1 MRPIGYSITSLAP
14 RCDEM
19 KGYSMLAIDWGNGL
33 QNAWDDTVRFIPQ
46 LLLFLVI
53 LLVGYLIVKV
63 IARIADELLERV
75 GFDRAIERSGF
86 RQRLTGSNIE
96 PSDVVSKIIFWALF
110 LLVLQVAFGVFGDN
124 PVSDMLNDV
133 IAYLPNI
140 LVAVIILIIAFAI
153 AAAVREIIDASIGG
167 LSYGTAVANGAAVA
181 ISIVGVFAALD
192 QLRIAP
198 AIVQG
203 LFYAAL
209 AIVVGVTV
217 VAVGGGGI
225 RPMQSRWENTLSK
238 IDIEAERI
246 RSESQGAKERIE
258 QRADE
263 RLDTDR
269 SQDTQTEDTQTY

>member
-1 MRPIGYSITSLAP
+1 
-14 RCDEM
+14 
-19 KGYSMLAIDWGNGL
+19 MLAINWGDGL

-46 LLLFLVI
+46 LLLFLLILVI
-53 LLVGYLIVKV
+53 GYLIVKV
-63 IARIADELLERV
+63 IARVADELLQRL

-86 RQRLTGSNIE
+86 RKRLQGSSVE
-96 PSDVVSKIIFWALF
+96 PSDIVSKIIFWALF

-140 LVAVIILIIAFAI
+140 LVAVIIVIIAFAI
-153 AAAVREIIDASIGG
+153 AAAVREVVEASIGG
-167 LSYGTAVANGAAVA
+167 LSYGTAVANGAAAA

-209 AIVVGVTV
+209 AIIVGVTV
-217 VAVGGGGI
+217 VAVGGGGV
-225 RPMQSRWENTLSK
+225 RPMQSRWENALNKVDT
-238 IDIEAERI
+238 EADRI
-246 RSESQGAKERIE
+246 RTESQGAKQRIE
-258 QRADE
+258 ERADQK
-263 RLDTDR
+263 LGTDLSADT
-269 SQDTQTEDTQTY
+269 ETY

>member
-1 MRPIGYSITSLAP
+1 
-14 RCDEM
+14 
-19 KGYSMLAIDWGNGL
+19 MLAIDWGDGL

-63 IARIADELLERV
+63 IARVADELLERV

-86 RQRLTGSNIE
+86 RQRLKGSNIE

-181 ISIVGVFAALD
+181 ISIVGVLAALD

-225 RPMQSRWENTLSK
+225 RPMQSRWENALDKVDT
-238 IDIEAERI
+238 EADRI
-246 RSESQGAKERIE
+246 RSQSQGAKGRIE
-258 QRADE
+258 ERADE

-269 SQDTQTEDTQTY
+269 SEDTRTEDTQTY

>member
-1 MRPIGYSITSLAP
+1 
-14 RCDEM
+14 
-19 KGYSMLAIDWGNGL
+19 MLAINWGDGL
-33 QNAWDDTVRFIPQ
+33 QNAWNDTVRFIPQ

-63 IARIADELLERV
+63 IARVADELLERL

-86 RQRLTGSNIE
+86 RQRLKGSNVE
-96 PSDVVSKIIFWALF
+96 PSDIVSKIIFWALF

-153 AAAVREIIDASIGG
+153 AAAVREVIDASIGG

-209 AIVVGVTV
+209 AIIVGVTV

-225 RPMQSRWENTLSK
+225 RPMQSRWENALGKMDT
-238 IDIEAERI
+238 EAERI
-246 RSESQGAKERIE
+246 RSESKGAKERIAE
-258 QRADE
+258 RADQQ
-263 RLDTDR
+263 LGTDVSADTE
-269 SQDTQTEDTQTY
+269 TF

>member
-1 MRPIGYSITSLAP
+1 
-14 RCDEM
+14 
-19 KGYSMLAIDWGNGL
+19 MLAINWGDGL

-53 LLVGYLIVKV
+53 LLIGYLIVKV
-63 IARIADELLERV
+63 IARVADELLERV

-86 RQRLTGSNIE
+86 RQRLKGSNIE
-96 PSDVVSKIIFWALF
+96 PSDIMSKIVFWALF

-140 LVAVIILIIAFAI
+140 LVAVVILIIAFAI
-153 AAAVREIIDASIGG
+153 AAAVREIVDASIGG

-225 RPMQSRWENTLSK
+225 RPMQSRWESALSK
-238 IDIEAERI
+238 VDTEAERI
-246 RSESQGAKERIE
+246 RSESQGAKQRIE

-263 RLDTDR
+263 RMDEMSTTTDPAPG
-269 SQDTQTEDTQTY
+269 QADMP

>member
-1 MRPIGYSITSLAP
+1 
-14 RCDEM
+14 
-19 KGYSMLAIDWGNGL
+19 MLAIDWGNGL

-86 RQRLTGSNIE
+86 RQRLKGSNIE